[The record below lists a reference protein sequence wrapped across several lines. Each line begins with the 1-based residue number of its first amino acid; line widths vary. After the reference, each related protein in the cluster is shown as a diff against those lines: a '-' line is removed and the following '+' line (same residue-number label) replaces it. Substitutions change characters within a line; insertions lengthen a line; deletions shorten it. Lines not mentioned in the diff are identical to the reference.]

1 MVSTEYYFGITF
13 GRLTNK
19 SPNAIIMAYKQTKEY
34 CMNLK
39 VKAAA
44 IMAGIFAGTIAVQG
58 VLVLAAEKYG
68 TQAIINTFVG
78 GILVFLIYQMYT
90 LILASLESKEAIRK
104 MSERG

>member
-1 MVSTEYYFGITF
+1 MVSTEYYFGTTF
-13 GRLTNK
+13 GWLTNN
-19 SPNAIIMAYKQTKEY
+19 SSNAIIVAYKQTKEH

-68 TQAIINTFVG
+68 PQAIVNTLVG
-78 GILVFLIYQMYT
+78 GILVFLIYQMYN
-90 LILASLESKEAIRK
+90 LILANLESKEK
-104 MSERG
+104 LKEMSKKY

>member
-1 MVSTEYYFGITF
+1 
-13 GRLTNK
+13 
-19 SPNAIIMAYKQTKEY
+19 
-34 CMNLK
+34 MNLK

-68 TQAIINTFVG
+68 TQAIVNTFVG
-78 GILVFLIYQMYT
+78 GVLVFLIYQMYA
-90 LILASLESKEAIRK
+90 LILANLESKEAIRK

>member
-1 MVSTEYYFGITF
+1 
-13 GRLTNK
+13 
-19 SPNAIIMAYKQTKEY
+19 
-34 CMNLK
+34 MNLK
-39 VKAAA
+39 VKAAS

-68 TQAIINTFVG
+68 PQAIVNTFVG

-90 LILASLESKEAIRK
+90 LILANLESKEAIRK

>member
-1 MVSTEYYFGITF
+1 
-13 GRLTNK
+13 
-19 SPNAIIMAYKQTKEY
+19 
-34 CMNLK
+34 MNLK

-68 TQAIINTFVG
+68 TQAIVNTFVG
-78 GILVFLIYQMYT
+78 GILVFLIYQTYT
-90 LILASLESKEAIRK
+90 LILANLESKEAIRK

>member
-1 MVSTEYYFGITF
+1 
-13 GRLTNK
+13 
-19 SPNAIIMAYKQTKEY
+19 
-34 CMNLK
+34 MNLK

-44 IMAGIFAGTIAVQG
+44 IMVGIFAGTIAVQG

-68 TQAIINTFVG
+68 TQAVLNTFVG

-90 LILASLESKEAIRK
+90 LILANLESKEAIKK

>member
-1 MVSTEYYFGITF
+1 
-13 GRLTNK
+13 
-19 SPNAIIMAYKQTKEY
+19 MAYKQTKEY

-68 TQAIINTFVG
+68 TQAIVNTVVC
-78 GILVFLIYQMYT
+78 GILVFLIYNMYT
-90 LILASLESKEAIRK
+90 LILANLESKEK
-104 MSERG
+104 LKEMSKKY

>member
-1 MVSTEYYFGITF
+1 
-13 GRLTNK
+13 
-19 SPNAIIMAYKQTKEY
+19 
-34 CMNLK
+34 MNLK

-68 TQAIINTFVG
+68 TQAIVNTFVG
-78 GILVFLIYQMYT
+78 GILVFFIYQMYT
-90 LILASLESKEAIRK
+90 LILANLESKEAIRK

>member
-1 MVSTEYYFGITF
+1 
-13 GRLTNK
+13 
-19 SPNAIIMAYKQTKEY
+19 
-34 CMNLK
+34 MNLK

>member
-1 MVSTEYYFGITF
+1 
-13 GRLTNK
+13 
-19 SPNAIIMAYKQTKEY
+19 
-34 CMNLK
+34 MNLK
-39 VKAAA
+39 VKEAA

-68 TQAIINTFVG
+68 TQAIVNTFVG

-90 LILASLESKEAIRK
+90 LILANLESNEAIKK

>member
-1 MVSTEYYFGITF
+1 
-13 GRLTNK
+13 
-19 SPNAIIMAYKQTKEY
+19 
-34 CMNLK
+34 MNLK

-58 VLVLAAEKYG
+58 VLVMAAEKYG
-68 TQAIINTFVG
+68 TQAIVNTFVG

-90 LILASLESKEAIRK
+90 LILANLESKEAIRK

>member
-1 MVSTEYYFGITF
+1 
-13 GRLTNK
+13 
-19 SPNAIIMAYKQTKEY
+19 
-34 CMNLK
+34 MNLK

-68 TQAIINTFVG
+68 TQAIVNTFVG

-90 LILASLESKEAIRK
+90 LILANLESKEAIRK
-104 MSERG
+104 MSDRG

>member
-1 MVSTEYYFGITF
+1 
-13 GRLTNK
+13 
-19 SPNAIIMAYKQTKEY
+19 
-34 CMNLK
+34 MNLK
-39 VKAAA
+39 VKAAG

-68 TQAIINTFVG
+68 TKAIIDTFVG

-90 LILASLESKEAIRK
+90 LILANLESKEAIKK